1 MGEGAVSKDDRMEFL
16 QFRRF
21 GIISPP
27 VQMLTI
33 AVLYML
39 TTALFAQEVH
49 ATGSMD
55 GFPPDVWILFV
66 PITEEILFRGFILKA
81 LEIAYGKVWAVIG
94 SSALFGL
101 WHFKNIFWEAPV
113 MLEQQ
118 MIYTALIFGPI
129 MAIIVLKFR
138 TIWPCVILHYLN
150 NFPPGLGKMI
160 HQIVS

>member
-1 MGEGAVSKDDRMEFL
+1 MGEGALSREDRLEFL

-21 GIISPP
+21 WVFSPP
-27 VQMLTI
+27 VQILII
-33 AVLYML
+33 AVLYVL
-39 TTALFAQEVH
+39 TTALFAQQVR

-81 LEIAYGKVWAVIG
+81 LETAYGKVWAVVG

-101 WHFKNIFWEAPV
+101 WHFKNIFWETPAS
-113 MLEQQ
+113 LEQQ
-118 MIYTALIFGPI
+118 MIYTAFIFGPI
-129 MAIIVLKFR
+129 MAVIVLKFR

-150 NFPPGLGKMI
+150 NFPQGLGDLV